1 MKEIASIEM
10 SRFSIRV
17 QRVRRHSCNN
27 CRIEWTNLIQLCEVS
42 MLWPKTSKMLPKKK
56 EVTHQLIS
64 ENVMQ
69 LQVAS
74 RSIEQ
79 IMRPSTLPAQSKNVI
94 TRIVIE
100 QLAANGSWTLLMNEK
115 TPIAVD
121 MICDMLR
128 LTIEQEIYAN
138 LTEIKKS
145 AR

>member
-1 MKEIASIEM
+1 MAEDLKDVA
-10 SRFSIRV
+10 V
-17 QRVRRHSCNN
+17 
-27 CRIEWTNLIQLCEVS
+27 
-42 MLWPKTSKMLPKKK
+42 KK
-56 EVTHQLIS
+56 EVAHQLIS

-74 RSIEQ
+74 QSIEQ

>member
-1 MKEIASIEM
+1 M
-10 SRFSIRV
+10 
-17 QRVRRHSCNN
+17 
-27 CRIEWTNLIQLCEVS
+27 
-42 MLWPKTSKMLPKKK
+42 
-56 EVTHQLIS
+56 
-64 ENVMQ
+64 
-69 LQVAS
+69 
-74 RSIEQ
+74 
-79 IMRPSTLPAQSKNVI
+79 I

-128 LTIEQEIYAN
+128 PTIEQEIYAN